1 MLRHAT
7 ATIALMA
14 TAAALTPESSALR
27 PKHYADSIIIPEHAI
42 VVSGSK
48 ENSGSLI
55 AFLYDT
61 SEMHFSEPS
70 TPRFLFLDRHGK
82 VALGIG
88 GYIKGTL
95 QYDFDGAIDD
105 GANFGTFDIPVPAN
119 PALRNQF
126 YGNANHSTIF
136 LSLVGKSARFGY
148 YQMYLQ
154 TEFSGE
160 TPKSYGLKL
169 IQAYLKVGYVT
180 AGLANSTFVDPAA
193 GVPVISDT
201 GPTGEMSCK
210 NILVRYAPR
219 FSDHISAAMSVE
231 VPQATMTTIPLAD
244 ADASPTVEKI
254 NQRVPDIPAYVQYEW
269 DGGQSHVRLSGLFRD
284 LSYRDLVTQSNRF
297 RAGWA
302 LQLSGKVKIF
312 KPLTLFYQGSYG
324 RGYGAYING
333 LGGCGYDLVQS
344 DIPGRMTTP
353 KAASY
358 EFGVRYD
365 LTSKLF
371 LAGAYS
377 HNRVIK
383 TAQLGADSF
392 RSAQYA
398 TASVFYNVFTDLQVG
413 LEYMHGS
420 RTNVNRERGHA
431 NRIQGLIKFSF

>member
-1 MLRHAT
+1 MPRHAS
-7 ATIALMA
+7 AIFALIAS
-14 TAAALTPESSALR
+14 AAILTPESSALR
-27 PKHYADSIIIPEHAI
+27 PKHYADSVIIPEHAV

-55 AFLYDT
+55 AYLYDT

-136 LSLVGKSARFGY
+136 LSLVGKTTRFGY

-201 GPTGEMSCK
+201 GPTGETSCK
-210 NILVRYAPR
+210 NIQVRYAPR
-219 FSDHISAAMSVE
+219 FSDHLSAALAVE
-231 VPQATMTTIPLAD
+231 VPQASVTVLPSD
-244 ADASPTVEKI
+244 DPSVEKI

-269 DGGQSHVRLSGLFRD
+269 DEAQSHVRLSGLFRD
-284 LSYRDLVTQSNRF
+284 LSYRDVLSGRNKFT
-297 RAGWA
+297 AGWA
-302 LQLSGKVKIF
+302 LQLSGKVKVAR
-312 KPLTLFYQGSYG
+312 PLTVFYQGAYG
-324 RGYGAYING
+324 KGYGAYING
-333 LGGCGYDLVQS
+333 LGGRGYDLVQAAEPGKMVAPAAS
-344 DIPGRMTTP
+344 SYEIGLRYDITP
-353 KAASY
+353 K
-358 EFGVRYD
+358 F
-365 LTSKLF
+365 F
-371 LAGAYS
+371 LAGEYS
-377 HNRVIK
+377 ETRVYK
-383 TAQLGADSF
+383 NEQLGPDAF
-392 RSAQYA
+392 RRMQYA
-398 TASVFYNVFTDLQVG
+398 TISGFYNIFADLQVG
-413 LEYMHGS
+413 LEYLYGS
-420 RTNVNRERGHA
+420 RTNRDGVSGHA
-431 NRIQGLIKFSF
+431 NRVQGMVKFSF

>member
-1 MLRHAT
+1 MSRKAAFLTLILCAS
-7 ATIALMA
+7 
-14 TAAALTPESSALR
+14 AAAPNASALR
-27 PKHYADSIIIPEHAI
+27 PKIYSDSLVVPEHTI

-48 ENSGSLI
+48 ENSGSLLNY
-55 AFLYDT
+55 LYDT
-61 SEMHFSEPS
+61 SDMHFSEPS
-70 TPRFLFLDRHGK
+70 MPRFLFLDRQGK

-95 QYDFDGAIDD
+95 QYDFNGSIDD
-105 GANFGTFDIPVPAN
+105 GANFGTFNIPVPGN
-119 PALRNQF
+119 PGQRNQF

-136 LSLVGKSARFGY
+136 LELVGKTSRFGY

-169 IQAYLKVGYVT
+169 VQAYLKVGYVT

-219 FSDHISAAMSVE
+219 FSDHISAAVSVE

-284 LSYRDLVTQSNRF
+284 LSYRDLVTQTNCF
-297 RAGWA
+297 RPGWA

-344 DIPGRMTTP
+344 ATAGRMITP

-365 LTSKLF
+365 ITSKLF

-398 TASVFYNVFTDLQVG
+398 TASAFYNVFADLQVG
-413 LEYMHGS
+413 LEYQYGS